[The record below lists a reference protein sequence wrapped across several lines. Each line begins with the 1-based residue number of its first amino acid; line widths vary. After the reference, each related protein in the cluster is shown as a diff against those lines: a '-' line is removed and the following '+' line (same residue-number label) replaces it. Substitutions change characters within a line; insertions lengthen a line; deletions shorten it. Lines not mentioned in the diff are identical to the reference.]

1 MLTAG
6 RTWYLVLFHVCFHL
20 LMAPSVNAVSDI
32 NAILMCIVFDHLIR
46 TETLMAF
53 LTVHQRVAE
62 SAQVSACH
70 PGLRIHQDRAIHT
83 YVIWRFLNKL
93 LPPGFLYIVL
103 KLYSKIAVI
112 PCIRKPAI
120 DLRPR
125 VHESSG
131 LCQRYNLLH
140 RLLNHILFLT
150 FYISYIIYTRQS
162 ASEDCFRV

>member
-1 MLTAG
+1 MLAAG
-6 RTWYLVLFHVCFHL
+6 RAWNLMLPDISLHL

-120 DLRPR
+120 DLRSR
-125 VHESSG
+125 IHESSG
-131 LCQRYNLLH
+131 FCQSHNLFH
-140 RLLNHILFLT
+140 RLFNHILFLT
-150 FYISYIIYTRQS
+150 FYFVDYSYPRRFS
-162 ASEDCFRV
+162 K